1 MTADSTDLPKF
12 VTFDQAAALLQHLG
26 IDPTATAQS
35 VRYLARARGERWP
48 FGSGNG
54 QVPYKKIA
62 NARTMDTKKLI
73 EYLRAEPPN
82 PHGRGQDK
90 KPRRTGSAP

>member
-1 MTADSTDLPKF
+1 MTTDPAGLPEF
-12 VTFDQAAALLQHLG
+12 VTFDQAAALLQQLE

-48 FGSGNG
+48 FGAGEG

-62 NARTMDTKKLI
+62 NARTMDAKKLI

-90 KPRRTGSAP
+90 KPRRTSGAP